1 MTIVNA
7 KNVPIKKAKDGSW
20 KRVISWKRKLQI
32 SAIVAFVVLCGIG
45 YAWYVASQYV
55 WHIGSPVDFHFRV
68 QSPIHLEKLSE
79 VQGVTGL
86 IQVAEAKSEVVEP
99 LSPKDMM
106 KLDVCNAFG
115 FKQDSDEC
123 KTALAITEAESH
135 FNPRA
140 MGWNCKY
147 SEYNKE
153 TKKVEQISTHCK
165 ANDRSKAWSVDC
177 GLMQINVYGQVCPE
191 EYFDIPFNLKLA
203 VGKYKGRG
211 NTWGAWSAFTSSAYL
226 QYKAK

>member
-1 MTIVNA
+1 MTIVNS
-7 KNVPIKKAKDGSW
+7 KNQPIRRGKHGEW
-20 KRVISWKRKLQI
+20 KRVRNWSWKVKL
-32 SAIVAFVVLCGIG
+32 SMFVAFVLISAALYG
-45 YAWYVASQYV
+45 WYWMSQRTFD
-55 WHIGSPVDFHFRV
+55 IRFPVRFITPVRWELKSET
-68 QSPIHLEKLSE
+68 QSVH
-79 VQGVTGL
+79 GL
-86 IQVAEAKSEVVEP
+86 VEVAEAKEETVVEP
-99 LSPKDMM
+99 LSPKDLM

-115 FKQDSDEC
+115 FKQESDEC

-147 SEYNKE
+147 TEYDPHS
-153 TKKVEQISTHCK
+153 KKTSTVSKACK
-165 ANDRSKAWSVDC
+165 PSDRGKAWSVDC

-191 EYFDIPFNLKLA
+191 EYYDIPFNLKLG

-211 NTWGAWSAFTSSAYL
+211 NTWGAWSTFNNGSYL